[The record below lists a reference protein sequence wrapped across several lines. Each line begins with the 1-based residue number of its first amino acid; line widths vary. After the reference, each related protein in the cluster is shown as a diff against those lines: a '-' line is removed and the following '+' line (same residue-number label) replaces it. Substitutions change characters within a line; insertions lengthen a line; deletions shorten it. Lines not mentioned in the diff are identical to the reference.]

1 MLRNQVMPVAS
12 AFSGLKGLGMQ
23 AVADVVT
30 PRPTA
35 NQDVAYNQKKVA
47 DILKMKKKR
56 PA

>member
-12 AFSGLKGLGMQ
+12 ALNGIRGLGVQ
-23 AVADVVT
+23 AVVDAVA